1 MSKGSWTSPLF
12 LYLMPTDSISGRKE
26 RSAPLMLML
35 AVVLVGVVGVEG
47 LAGLAGVGDLTG
59 VCFVQEEKNIEAKNK
74 YTIVN

>member
-1 MSKGSWTSPLF
+1 
-12 LYLMPTDSISGRKE
+12 
-26 RSAPLMLML
+26 MLML

-74 YTIVN
+74 YTKVN